1 MTEQETGKKE
11 INFEA
16 TSSNDSL
23 VEAITSGFIHQNLD
37 ADNTLTPT
45 LIANR
50 NGLTME
56 EAIESELDQCH
67 DFDMSVAFVNNEELK
82 SLKQYL
88 LNFDKK
94 ESERSGRIITSTYNY
109 FNQPE
114 AFKTLLQIQDCTN
127 IKVFIWQADSENHS
141 STAISNYRY
150 HPKGYVFRH
159 RAENGEELDSTYIGS
174 SNLTSSALKLN
185 KEWNLRV
192 SSKTNSGLTRQIN
205 SELNDQLS
213 ESVQL
218 TDKWL
223 KKYEE
228 EFEHYAPPQ
237 RILPQPENGTI
248 KPNAMQQEALT
259 NLAQLRKAGES
270 QAIIVS
276 ATGTGKTYL
285 SAFDVCQSKPKRM
298 LYVAQQQQILK
309 KSMESYQKVL
319 GCEDKDLGLLSGTS
333 KQGDR
338 KYVFATVQTLVNN
351 LDSFAPDSFD
361 YILVDE
367 AHHSAAD
374 SYRKVLRHFTPGFL
388 LGMTAT
394 PERTD
399 DADIFGLFGNNI
411 AYNIRLQ
418 RALEENMLCPFHYYG
433 VHEYI
438 KDEPDPNT
446 IGMLNKRV
454 NVTQS
459 GERGALNEWIQKLVS
474 ADRVHYIIDKLQT
487 YEDPG
492 VPVKGL
498 VFCSLQKEAKELSAL
513 FNARWNQ
520 QTERKYHTVTVTGD
534 NAVDRDSAVKQLE
547 NGELDYIF
555 TVDLFNEGVDIP
567 ALNQIVML
575 RQTKS
580 SIVFTQQLGRG
591 LRKYPGKESVTIID
605 FIGNYAN
612 NYLIPIALYG
622 NTGDRDIARKNLQR
636 KSIGLSSVSFD
647 PIAEKKVLA
656 SIDKADLSQM
666 QLLSSQYRQLR
677 NQLNR
682 IPMLTDFA
690 KTDPSLI
697 YTLADKEDSYLRFVR
712 SREQSLSRG
721 KNSQNSYL
729 EMLQSTNADE
739 NGALK
744 MLTSTLL
751 RGLRPH
757 ELLILANLCD
767 IALPD
772 AENTSIEHKFDQHQ
786 EPNDKHA
793 LSIKELGTILS
804 THFPKA
810 DNSAEQCAQAFHVL
824 DLSYFTTK
832 NKERFGGS
840 PLVKQIRKKCFCSC

>member
-1 MTEQETGKKE
+1 MT
-11 INFEA
+11 
-16 TSSNDSL
+16 D
-23 VEAITSGFIHQNLD
+23 D
-37 ADNTLTPT
+37 W
-45 LIANR
+45 
-50 NGLTME
+50 
-56 EAIESELDQCH
+56 
-67 DFDMSVAFVNNEELK
+67 
-82 SLKQYL
+82 LKQ
-88 LNFDKK
+88 
-94 ESERSGRIITSTYNY
+94 
-109 FNQPE
+109 
-114 AFKTLLQIQDCTN
+114 
-127 IKVFIWQADSENHS
+127 
-141 STAISNYRY
+141 
-150 HPKGYVFRH
+150 
-159 RAENGEELDSTYIGS
+159 
-174 SNLTSSALKLN
+174 
-185 KEWNLRV
+185 
-192 SSKTNSGLTRQIN
+192 
-205 SELNDQLS
+205 
-213 ESVQL
+213 
-218 TDKWL
+218 
-223 KKYEE
+223 YEE

-237 RILPQPENGTI
+237 RLLPQPENGTI
-248 KPNAMQQEALT
+248 EPNAMQQEALM

-276 ATGTGKTYL
+276 ATGTGKTFL
-285 SAFDVCQSKPKRM
+285 SAFDVRQCKPKRM

-319 GCEDKDLGLLSGTS
+319 GCESKDLGLLSGTS

-338 KYVFATVQTLVNN
+338 KYVFATVQTLANN
-351 LDSFAPDSFD
+351 LDSFPPDSFD
-361 YILVDE
+361 YILIDE

-374 SYRKVLRHFTPGFL
+374 SYQKVLHHFTPGFL

-446 IGMLNKRV
+446 IGMVNERV
-454 NVTQS
+454 DVTQS
-459 GERGALNEWIQKLVS
+459 SERGALSEWIQQLVS

-492 VPVKGL
+492 IPVKGL

-513 FNARWNQ
+513 FNTQWNQ
-520 QTERKYHTVTVTGD
+520 QAERKYRTVAVTGD
-534 NAVDRDSAVKQLE
+534 NAVDRDSAVNQLE

-580 SIVFTQQLGRG
+580 SIIFTQQLGRG

-666 QLLSSQYRQLR
+666 QLLASQYRQLR

-697 YTLADKEDSYLRFVR
+697 YTLANKKDSYLQFVR
-712 SREQSLSRG
+712 SREQSLSHG
-721 KNSQNSYL
+721 NNSQTSYIETL
-729 EMLQSTNADE
+729 EPTNADE
-739 NGALK
+739 DGTLK

-772 AENTSIEHKFDQHQ
+772 STHTSIEHKTDRYRG
-786 EPNDKHA
+786 PIGKRT
-793 LSIKELGTILS
+793 LSIEELGTMIS
-804 THFPKA
+804 NHFPKA
-810 DNSAEQCAQAFHVL
+810 DNSVQQRTQAFHVL
-824 DLSYFTTK
+824 DLSYFITK
-832 NKERFGGS
+832 NKERFGGE
-840 PLVKQIRKKCFCSC
+840 PLVTQIREHVFSLADWLYDALRSNSTFATFFADTVQAGLINCDIRYEKSPDTSLDQTRGFIYGEKYSIFDVMRLCGWESEQVPQNVGGYKLDSATSSLPIFIKYEASQYGDRFINTSEIEWFSKNQRTLRSNEFVWLTNGIESNNWQQSHFVPIFIRRKQEEREKLITTSAM